1 MAKLWE
7 LLDQAYYLIN
17 KNQFSEAQAI
27 LDQILH
33 ADPQNVD
40 AWDAYIRICT
50 TRGDLEGL
58 RLYITKVWET
68 RVRDRDYL
76 QATQRFVL
84 QRLDDKLNAL

>member
-17 KNQFSEAQAI
+17 KNQFGEAQTV

-33 ADPQNVD
+33 TDPQNVD

-84 QRLDDKLNAL
+84 QRLEEKLNAL